1 MSKTGETPEFDFS
14 KAKASLDFD
23 FDKTSYTRIGR
34 VKRVVGLTVEAVG
47 IVAPIGAQCVID
59 PNSHG
64 RSIQAEVVGF
74 DGGLL
79 FLMPFE
85 NIEGVSPGSRVS
97 ILSKKSIGGFSW
109 DLQGRVIDGLGQPID
124 GKGGL
129 QYTQPVN
136 LESDQVPALER
147 QNITEALHT
156 GVKAIDACFTFG
168 KGQRMGLIA
177 GSGVGKSV
185 LLAMLTKNTQADIVV
200 IALIGERSREV
211 KEFVT
216 ETLGE
221 DGLLRAVIVAES
233 VSSSPVKRIKGAKL
247 AHTIAEKYRAQGK
260 NVLLLVDSLT
270 RVAHA
275 QREIGLAIGE
285 PPTAKGYPPSVFAL
299 LPTLIERVGMG
310 DSSEGS
316 ISAFYTVL
324 AENDDRSDPIVDISR
339 ATLDG
344 QIMLSRKLADA
355 AHYPA
360 IDLEGSI
367 SRVAEKIVAPS
378 QTRQARFIRRLWS
391 LYNQNE
397 DLIQIGAYESGSN
410 TVLDTAIALKSKI
423 DQFLIQQNNEV
434 FSYEDTLGLLEQLES
449 ESQ

>member
-1 MSKTGETPEFDFS
+1 
-14 KAKASLDFD
+14 
-23 FDKTSYTRIGR
+23 
-34 VKRVVGLTVEAVG
+34 
-47 IVAPIGAQCVID
+47 
-59 PNSHG
+59 
-64 RSIQAEVVGF
+64 
-74 DGGLL
+74 
-79 FLMPFE
+79 
-85 NIEGVSPGSRVS
+85 
-97 ILSKKSIGGFSW
+97 
-109 DLQGRVIDGLGQPID
+109 
-124 GKGGL
+124 
-129 QYTQPVN
+129 
-136 LESDQVPALER
+136 
-147 QNITEALHT
+147 
-156 GVKAIDACFTFG
+156 
-168 KGQRMGLIA
+168 
-177 GSGVGKSV
+177 
-185 LLAMLTKNTQADIVV
+185 MLKNN
-200 IALIGERSREV
+200 
-211 KEFVT
+211 
-216 ETLGE
+216 
-221 DGLLRAVIVAES
+221 
-233 VSSSPVKRIKGAKL
+233 
-247 AHTIAEKYRAQGK
+247 RAQGK

-310 DSSEGS
+310 NSSEGS

-410 TVLDTAIALKSKI
+410 TVLDTAIALKPK
-423 DQFLIQQNNEV
+423 N
-434 FSYEDTLGLLEQLES
+434 
-449 ESQ
+449 